1 MDLISYMQTKE
12 YKDLAAQYEEK
23 FNSDVPTYIFMSAD
37 DKEIKQVLKESIKS
51 NKSLIESNEDI
62 YY

>member
-23 FNSDVPTYIFMSAD
+23 FNSDVPTYLFMSVD
-37 DKEIKQVLKESIKS
+37 DKEIKQALKESIS
-51 NKSLIESNEDI
+51 NNRSLIESNKDI